1 MWVRAGFAVLVM
13 LSSALASTPESKS
26 DSKREERTR
35 ALVMDVCT
43 TCHEFTRVKAQALSK
58 EEWTGVIKGMIS
70 EGSPVTDEEMG
81 LIVDYL
87 ARHFGPK
94 SAQRGTRSPGLEK

>member
-1 MWVRAGFAVLVM
+1 M
-13 LSSALASTPESKS
+13 LSTALGSSTESSKS
-26 DSKREERTR
+26 DERART
-35 ALVMDVCT
+35 LVHDVCT
-43 TCHEFTRVKAQALSK
+43 TCHEFDRVKAQALSK
-58 EEWTGVIKGMIS
+58 DEWTGVIKGMIS

-94 SAQRGTRSPGLEK
+94 SARRGTRSRGPEK

>member
-1 MWVRAGFAVLVM
+1 MLGRAGLAGVVM
-13 LSSALASTPESKS
+13 LSSAWASTA
-26 DSKREERTR
+26 DSEKEARTR

-58 EEWTGVIKGMIS
+58 EEWAGVIKGMIS
-70 EGSPVTDEEMG
+70 EGSPVTNEEMG

-87 ARHFGPK
+87 ARHFGPHFGPK
-94 SAQRGTRSPGLEK
+94 TKDGK

>member
-1 MWVRAGFAVLVM
+1 MLGRAGLAGVVM
-13 LSSALASTPESKS
+13 LSSAFASSPESK
-26 DSKREERTR
+26 KEERTR

-58 EEWTGVIKGMIS
+58 EEWAGVIKGMIS

-94 SAQRGTRSPGLEK
+94 SKQ

>member
-1 MWVRAGFAVLVM
+1 MLGRAGLTGVIVLSTA
-13 LSSALASTPESKS
+13 LGSSTESSKS
-26 DSKREERTR
+26 DERART
-35 ALVMDVCT
+35 LVHDVCT
-43 TCHEFTRVKAQALSK
+43 TCHEFGRVKAQALSK
-58 EEWTGVIKGMIS
+58 DEWTGVIKGMIS

-94 SAQRGTRSPGLEK
+94 SHFEPKSKDGK

>member
-1 MWVRAGFAVLVM
+1 MLGRAGLAGVIM
-13 LSSALASTPESKS
+13 LSSAFASSTQSDKS
-26 DSKREERTR
+26 EQR
-35 ALVMDVCT
+35 ARNLVMDVCT
-43 TCHEFTRVKAQALSK
+43 TCHEFTRVKEKALSK

-94 SAQRGTRSPGLEK
+94 RSDLRVKTKDGK

>member
-1 MWVRAGFAVLVM
+1 
-13 LSSALASTPESKS
+13 
-26 DSKREERTR
+26 
-35 ALVMDVCT
+35 MDVCT

-58 EEWTGVIKGMIS
+58 EEWAGVIKGMIS

-94 SAQRGTRSPGLEK
+94 SAQRGTGSPGVK